1 MNAIRIVALGLIIA
15 GALALA
21 YGGFTYT
28 KENHEAS
35 IGPLQVN
42 VKEKETVNIPV
53 WAGIFAVVA
62 GGVLLFVRRT

>member
-1 MNAIRIVALGLIIA
+1 MSPAH
-15 GALALA
+15 
-21 YGGFTYT
+21 GGF
-28 KENHEAS
+28 AS
-35 IGPLQVN
+35 VGPLQVN